1 MCRFLLLHKT
11 QAIPLL
17 RITIE
22 VLNWTDAEAVNKTV
36 PFCGALVLLS
46 IATNNTELRQFVTK
60 DLFSAIIQGLT
71 FECNAFICAELVGLC
86 REIYV
91 YLSDRDPTPRQVLIT
106 PIIIFF
112 SFVSGAM
119 VDNSFVPYL
128 NMLAMVT

>member
-11 QAIPLL
+11 QAIPVL

-60 DLFSAIIQGLT
+60 DLFSAIIQGLS
-71 FECNAFICAELVGLC
+71 FESNAFICAELVGLC

-91 YLSDRDPTPRQVLIT
+91 YLSDRDPTPRQVLYSRNHYI
-106 PIIIFF
+106 F
-112 SFVSGAM
+112 SFVFGAM
-119 VDNSFVPYL
+119 VDKLTADHTSFAPFF
-128 NMLAMVT
+128 